1 MAGRRAECSCP
12 FPSPLSWLADGAGDE
27 RPWLLLDVRELVRE
41 QALSVASEG
50 VATGPED
57 DMGSDR
63 VRERV
68 DGSGGFGCPLV
79 AVNADRREIASEPCL
94 EERARAVL
102 DWLTG
107 RGKDLADDLG
117 VPASLLRGPLRS
129 GSPGRA
135 PHRPAESLPVSEDP
149 IGDPV
154 RGPLEG
160 AVGGPHQDA

>member
-1 MAGRRAECSCP
+1 MRGH
-12 FPSPLSWLADGAGDE
+12 
-27 RPWLLLDVRELVRE
+27 WLLLDVRELVRE

-117 VPASLLRGPLRS
+117 CRRLCCVVLCGPARRAGLRTGRRS
-129 GSPGRA
+129 RFPSP
-135 PHRPAESLPVSEDP
+135 EDP